1 MMEMRAPAAP
11 EKTWEGNGPR
21 AKADTA
27 GTQGRRCKG
36 LEVTQVTGISVCSRG
51 RGPKSQVGVRFWFQG
66 TTLQ

>member
-1 MMEMRAPAAP
+1 MEVRAPLAP

-27 GTQGRRCKG
+27 GARRRRSRG
-36 LEVTQVTGISVCSRG
+36 LEVTQVAGASVCSG
-51 RGPKSQVGVRFWFQG
+51 GWGPKSQVGVRLWPWS